1 MMKAVKININMN
13 FKRKISINCFDKR
26 HSSNISELT
35 ISSNNSSYNNILKLN
50 DNEVS
55 NKKKSI
61 QTSIITFY
69 PKINNTDNIN
79 NNNSSNN
86 NDNNYNNNNNN
97 NCSNNNNTIK
107 ILRNTYEIKEIKINH
122 TTVLNYI
129 NFNNKNIE
137 VIDLIN
143 NYESH

>member
-1 MMKAVKININMN
+1 MKFPI
-13 FKRKISINCFDKR
+13 
-26 HSSNISELT
+26 
-35 ISSNNSSYNNILKLN
+35 
-50 DNEVS
+50 
-55 NKKKSI
+55 KKSI

-86 NDNNYNNNNNN
+86 NDNNNYNNN

-107 ILRNTYEIKEIKINH
+107 ILRNTHEIKEIKINH

-143 NYESH
+143 NYESN